1 MISKIKELFDFP
13 QRLWPG
19 KNTKIQGYGEKKAIS
34 GISSEGANGV
44 YTLGKSQSSGPIPD
58 LAKSEEAT
66 EFRAG
71 QGVRLYGYGGIY
83 TLERLPDE
91 EEIPAVP
98 QEAALQREIEVFQG
112 NSRICMLYPKGNGLP
127 DEEEASVFVIATK
140 TVDIYDDG
148 TRTHTESA
156 SGQID
161 SWGGNEPYP
170 NSCPYIQSNV
180 SGSGSGIPI
189 DGSFEETR
197 VVEMDRLYG
206 PARSAMA
213 INDSLS
219 IDEDE
224 NNILGYYKPNWE
236 SLSNQINYSFGM
248 PWSGY
253 FLGYNLGDPEDL
265 YYGAPN
271 GTAFIYQV
279 RYRLRNKGTV
289 VLRVNHGFHVF
300 NNLSVQVQSDDELFE
315 TVLYP
320 GLVSPWFDS
329 GIPSLDITKSKRPN
343 IDRVRIGP
351 YVNIP

>member
-1 MISKIKELFDFP
+1 MPELKALFNEP
-13 QRLWPG
+13 RRLWAG
-19 KNTKIQGYGEKKAIS
+19 KGAQIRGYSDKKTIAGVQLAGAS
-34 GISSEGANGV
+34 GV
-44 YTLGKSQSSGPIPD
+44 FTLGRSEASGSMPD
-58 LAKSEEAT
+58 MGTAEQPVNL
-66 EFRAG
+66 RAG
-71 QGVRLYGYGGIY
+71 PGVRLHGYGGIH

-91 EEIPAVP
+91 EEISTVG
-98 QEAALQREIEVFQG
+98 QEAALQIEIEVFHG
-112 NSRICMLYPKGNGLP
+112 NSRICMYYPKGNGLP
-127 DEEEASVFVIATK
+127 DEGEENVFVIATK
-140 TVDIYDDG
+140 TVVVTEEG
-148 TRTHTESA
+148 TRTFTDSA

-170 NSCPYIQSNV
+170 GACPYIQSNV
-180 SGSGSGIPI
+180 SGSGGGAII
-189 DGSFEETR
+189 GGSFEETR

-213 INDSLS
+213 INDMLS

-224 NNILGYYKPNWE
+224 NYILSYYKPNWE
-236 SLSNQINYSFGM
+236 SLSNQITTSDGL

-253 FLGYNLGDPEDL
+253 FLGSYGEFDSG
-265 YYGAPN
+265 YYGMPN

-289 VLRVNHGFHVF
+289 VLRVNHGFHVS
-300 NNLSVQVQSDDELFE
+300 NYLNSPVPSEDELFE

-329 GIPSLDITKSKRPN
+329 GIPSLDITKSKRPS